1 MGRRH
6 FRLWAALAVLA
17 SSVAPGVAQAA
28 TLAELVAWCGNTAER
43 RERLCDTYLQTIIDG
58 LATTDPIMN
67 GGNRMCIPP
76 EADRATIIG
85 QVSAYAARTK
95 ASNDISAL
103 DGVGAA
109 LMGQFPCR

>member
-1 MGRRH
+1 MRGRH
-6 FRLWAALAVLA
+6 IRLWAALAVLA
-17 SSVAPGVAQAA
+17 PIVVSGVAQAA
-28 TLAELVAWCGNTAER
+28 TLAELVGWCGNSAER

-76 EADRATIIG
+76 EADRAEIIR

-95 ASNDISAL
+95 ASNDMAAL

-109 LMGQFPCR
+109 LKGRFPCR